1 MSRLNIIRLLPPEL
15 QNQIAAGEVV
25 ERPSSVVKE
34 LVENS
39 LDAGATQIEVRLD
52 QGGLAYIGVRDNGHG
67 IAPDELEMAVTRH
80 ATSKLKSFADL
91 LRIAS
96 LGFRGEA
103 LPSIASVSR
112 LRLTSAH
119 TPPIT
124 TGEGQNPQILK
135 DLEVAEIAEAGQ
147 ALEKEHKGERA
158 QISQSTK
165 IAQNISSAAFIAV
178 EHGLIKA
185 TGPAALERG
194 TFVEV
199 HELFNNVPARL
210 KFLKTQATELKRCQE
225 LLSRLALA
233 WLNVG
238 FSLNSGGKE
247 ILNFP
252 PRQSLAQRLALL
264 WPPELTNQLA
274 PFDLNWENMQAHG
287 LAGPPA
293 VAQTRADR
301 MLFYVNGRSVQD
313 RMLLSAAREAYKGRL
328 LGREYPQLVIFLSL
342 PPEDVDVNVHPA
354 KTEVRFVDESQ
365 VFRLVRRAVNQAVA
379 SFDVLAHY
387 DAQSQNNS
395 QTATQNIGQNIGQN
409 VGQNV
414 GQTITRPLGFWGA
427 ADRENII
434 PPQNN
439 IGRGEQRELGEW
451 RELGEQRELGE
462 RRELGELGEQREQRE
477 LRELGEWGSSEVSSA
492 AFAGPF
498 AGELPNELANELAN
512 ELPAQSKQFAGQIA
526 GQFAETPASNPAGN
540 PAGSPASN
548 PAGSSA
554 GSSAGT
560 TAKNVADPFSNPS
573 APSIYELAQI
583 NFTPRTPGPNSPSN
597 FARPAYLMDSSPNLQ
612 ASSPPAA
619 ELCAINSVSLDQT
632 SNFIYPNFVYLG
644 QIAQCYLLVK
654 QEDAL
659 LLLDQHAVH
668 EAILH
673 SRLRSGSY
681 QAETQLLGLP
691 ISLSLHPSEADE
703 LENLLPQ
710 LEALGYVLE
719 LKQNELPTKAHE
731 PQTKTLEI
739 KAIPAILDMGQAKEF
754 LQKSLNGQAN
764 SLHDMWATMACRA
777 AIKANCPLTNDEALE
792 LVRQWI
798 NTKDARY
805 CPHGRPTGIRLGVN
819 ELEKMFKR
827 KP

>member
-1 MSRLNIIRLLPPEL
+1 MSSLNIIRLLPPEL

-52 QGGLAYIGVRDNGHG
+52 QGGMAYIGVRDNGHG
-67 IAPDELEMAVTRH
+67 IAADELELAVTRH
-80 ATSKLKSFADL
+80 ATSKLQSFADL

-119 TPPIT
+119 APSLLINNNQQTKRA
-124 TGEGQNPQILK
+124 G
-135 DLEVAEIAEAGQ
+135 EVAEITEMGGVEETGETGETGEIGQLGQLGELEDLEAFARNAKKEVTAE
-147 ALEKEHKGERA
+147 H
-158 QISQSTK
+158 SQTAK
-165 IAQNISSAAFIAV
+165 TPHCAAFIAV
-178 EHGLIKA
+178 EHGIVTA
-185 TGPAALERG
+185 SGPAALERG

-199 HELFNNVPARL
+199 NELFNNVPARL

-233 WLNVG
+233 WLDVG
-238 FSLNSGGKE
+238 FTLNSGGKE

-252 PRQSLAQRLALL
+252 PRQTLAQRIALL
-264 WPPELTNQLA
+264 WPPSLTSELK
-274 PFDLNWENMQAHG
+274 PFDLSWENMRAHG
-287 LAGPPA
+287 LAGSPA
-293 VAQTRADR
+293 MAQTRADR

-328 LGREYPQLVIFLSL
+328 LGREYPQLIIFLEL
-342 PPEDVDVNVHPA
+342 PPEEVDVNVHPA
-354 KTEVRFVDESQ
+354 KTEVRFVDENL
-365 VFRLVRRAVNQAVA
+365 VFRMVRRAVNQAVS
-379 SFDVLAHY
+379 SFDILARH
-387 DAQSQNNS
+387 DAQSQNNVQASYNS
-395 QTATQNIGQNIGQN
+395 QSEFGPPGFGHYGPAQSGSAQSGATSS
-409 VGQNV
+409 
-414 GQTITRPLGFWGA
+414 TRPLGFWGE

-434 PPQNN
+434 SPQPKFPY
-439 IGRGEQRELGEW
+439 GPSLGVNSN
-451 RELGEQRELGE
+451 
-462 RRELGELGEQREQRE
+462 
-477 LRELGEWGSSEVSSA
+477 SSETSYPYAKQANSNSNGLLDTPEDPYSTAVCNNLPNNFTQASA
-492 AFAGPF
+492 HPLAETLPETSPEAFANS
-498 AGELPNELANELAN
+498 L
-512 ELPAQSKQFAGQIA
+512 
-526 GQFAETPASNPAGN
+526 
-540 PAGSPASN
+540 SPTLLES
-548 PAGSSA
+548 
-554 GSSAGT
+554 
-560 TAKNVADPFSNPS
+560 
-573 APSIYELAQI
+573 AQI
-583 NFTPRTPGPNSPSN
+583 SFTPRTPGPASSN
-597 FARPAYLMDSSPNLQ
+597 AFARPAYLMDSTASAQANHYEQNSQNNQHDHNNRANPAAPPFLSATNYANPSQ
-612 ASSPPAA
+612 AS
-619 ELCAINSVSLDQT
+619 D
-632 SNFIYPNFVYLG
+632 FVYLG

-654 QEDAL
+654 EQDSL

-673 SRLRSGSY
+673 SRLRNGSY
-681 QAETQLLGLP
+681 QGQTQLLGLP
-691 ISLSLHPSEADE
+691 INLSLHPSEVDE
-703 LENLLPQ
+703 LEKLLPQ

-719 LKQNELPTKAHE
+719 FEQDELNAPA
-731 PQTKTLEI
+731 QTKTLQI
-739 KAIPAILDMGQAKEF
+739 KGIPAILEVGQGKDF
-754 LQKSLNGQAN
+754 LHKSLNGQVS
-764 SLHDMWATMACRA
+764 SLHDMWASMACRA

>member
-328 LGREYPQLVIFLSL
+328 LGREYPQLVIFLNL

-395 QTATQNIGQNIGQN
+395 Q
-409 VGQNV
+409 NV

-439 IGRGEQRELGEW
+439 IGRGELGEW
-451 RELGEQRELGE
+451 RE
-462 RRELGELGEQREQRE
+462 RREMGELGEQREQRE
-477 LRELGEWGSSEVSSA
+477 LGELGEWGSSEVSSA

-498 AGELPNELANELAN
+498 AGELPNELANELPN

-526 GQFAETPASNPAGN
+526 GQFAETPASNPA
-540 PAGSPASN
+540 SN
-548 PAGSSA
+548 PA

>member
-328 LGREYPQLVIFLSL
+328 LGREYPQLVIFLNL

-395 QTATQNIGQNIGQN
+395 Q
-409 VGQNV
+409 NV

-439 IGRGEQRELGEW
+439 IGRGELGEW
-451 RELGEQRELGE
+451 RE
-462 RRELGELGEQREQRE
+462 RREMGELGEQREQRE
-477 LRELGEWGSSEVSSA
+477 LGELGEWGSSEVSSA

-498 AGELPNELANELAN
+498 AGELPNELPN

-526 GQFAETPASNPAGN
+526 GQFAETPASNPA
-540 PAGSPASN
+540 SN
-548 PAGSSA
+548 PA